1 MFLQYLRAF
10 VIGSSFL
17 VFFPFFLAVYN
28 FNAKDINYTF
38 SEYAFVAPFST
49 GVMNMSSL
57 FISNAFEL
65 SRRFSIFI
73 VSLVAP
79 ILVLA
84 FVKIN
89 KLYNYKS
96 ASVWFS
102 HIWKM
107 TLMYLIVWNVVVY
120 NIDKYI

>member
-1 MFLQYLRAF
+1 MIRQYLRAF

-28 FNAKDINYTF
+28 FNTKDINYTF
-38 SEYAFVAPFST
+38 SEYAFIAPFSL

-57 FISNAFEL
+57 FITNTFDL
-65 SRRFSIFI
+65 SRRLSIFI
-73 VSLVAP
+73 VSLIAP
-79 ILVLA
+79 ILVIS
-84 FVKIN
+84 FVKMR

-102 HIWKM
+102 HIWK
-107 TLMYLIVWNVVVY
+107 TFLMYLIVWNVVVY
-120 NIDKYI
+120 NIDKYV